1 MPAYAVRINATDVLQ
16 RLAKKNEQYRKAL
29 SEELD
34 RVASGIEAAAKQL
47 VPIRTGYLWSTI
59 FHRTE
64 GLTARV
70 GAAAHYAVYV
80 EFGTRYVSA
89 RPYLRPALEAYRQ
102 DLRELPR
109 RAFNKISRSP

>member
-1 MPAYAVRINATDVLQ
+1 MRIEATDVLR
-16 RLAKKNEQYRKAL
+16 RLARKSEEYRKAL

-34 RVASGIEAAAKQL
+34 RVASGIEATAKQL

-59 FHRTE
+59 FHRIE

-70 GAAAHYAVYV
+70 GAAAHYAAYV
-80 EFGTRYVSA
+80 EFGTSRMAA
-89 RPYLRPALEAYRQ
+89 RPYLRPALEAHRG

-109 RAFNKISRSP
+109 RAFLKISRSP